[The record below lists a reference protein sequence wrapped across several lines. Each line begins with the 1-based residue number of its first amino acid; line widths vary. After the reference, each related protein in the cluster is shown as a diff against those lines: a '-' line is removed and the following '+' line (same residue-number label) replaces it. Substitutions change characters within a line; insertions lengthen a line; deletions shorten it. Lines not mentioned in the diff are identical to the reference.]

1 MSNMSQAFPSSFE
14 LWEFVSAFEDG
25 SLPAADC
32 TEESLAAIAV
42 WYLSLL
48 SPGDAMQ
55 RLSDGLRRNR
65 LRFAAAG
72 VALGDGAGA
81 LADVWARVLR
91 RLLGLVGA
99 GDPVA
104 VANRLMPTHAIEARE
119 AA

>member
-1 MSNMSQAFPSSFE
+1 MSNMSQTFSSSFD

-42 WYLSLL
+42 WYLSLV
-48 SPGDAMQ
+48 SPRDAMQ

-65 LRFAAAG
+65 MRFAAGG
-72 VALGDGAGA
+72 VTSGDGAGA
-81 LADVWARVLR
+81 LADLCATVLQ

-104 VANRLMPTHAIEARE
+104 VANRLMPMPAIEARE